1 MEMVHYNWNL
11 LEMTSWGLYS
21 GWSLLF
27 LFLAPLS
34 CHPCPVPCECSEPAR
49 TVKCVQKELTS
60 IPAGIPGYTR
70 NLFITGN
77 QIAHIGS
84 QDLQGLHN
92 LVTLSLANN
101 RINAVESH
109 AFSTLQ
115 SLRYLD
121 LSYNHLV
128 TIHPDA
134 FNARN
139 NSIQELNLS
148 HALYNFSS
156 IRPVAAALAQGGFQN
171 LSKLELTSN
180 KIIYLP
186 LGMLSS
192 LPKLE
197 YLDLRNNSLID
208 IKNSTFSGLH
218 LKYLDLTSNAFK
230 TLRSEALFALER
242 QSHLSLFLKDNPFVC
257 NCDIED
263 LVNWL
268 NQSRQV
274 ADVEKLACI
283 FPQDLKNTSLVELA
297 GTDLECHYS
306 QHSENVLQSSYAA
319 LGIVLGVIGIIFLF
333 VLYLNR
339 KGIKTWMN
347 GMRDACQNLMEE
359 YHYHYE
365 IDSDHRITQ
374 ISALDI

>member
-1 MEMVHYNWNL
+1 
-11 LEMTSWGLYS
+11 MTPGGFYS
-21 GWSLLF
+21 GWALLSLF
-27 LFLAPLS
+27 LVPLS

-77 QIAHIGS
+77 QIAHVGS

-92 LVTLSLANN
+92 LVTLSLEL
-101 RINAVESH
+101 ES
-109 AFSTLQ
+109 
-115 SLRYLD
+115 D
-121 LSYNHLV
+121 
-128 TIHPDA
+128 
-134 FNARN
+134 
-139 NSIQELNLS
+139 SIGG
-148 HALYNFSS
+148 
-156 IRPVAAALAQGGFQN
+156 RAALVIIG
-171 LSKLELTSN
+171 LRSN

-230 TLRSEALFALER
+230 TLRREALFSLER

-257 NCDIED
+257 NCDIEE

-274 ADVEKLACI
+274 VDVEKLACI
-283 FPQDLKNTSLVELA
+283 FPQDLKNTSLVELVGA
-297 GTDLECHYS
+297 DLECHYS

-319 LGIVLGVIGIIFLF
+319 LGIVLGIIGIKLF
-333 VLYLNR
+333 VSL
-339 KGIKTWMN
+339 
-347 GMRDACQNLMEE
+347 
-359 YHYHYE
+359 H
-365 IDSDHRITQ
+365 
-374 ISALDI
+374 ISAFFKITFICRPSPKTQGGLQFLGYNPMRSAIAFIPLYMPAYY